1 MLNKTFSADDTTIE
15 LLNKFVLLVSRCELL
30 CLHYVIDGHFH
41 LLDTN
46 KVEFSVANLVRQKS
60 TIVTLGLAEALALL
74 TVY

>member
-41 LLDTN
+41 LLDAN
-46 KVEFSVANLVRQKS
+46 KVEFSVTNLVRQKG
-60 TIVTLGLAEALALL
+60 TKVTLGLAEALALL